1 MKMQEIWNKL
11 SKIDVNKHKK
21 KRGQFDYLPWNVAIS
36 TIMQHYPDISY
47 DFLHY
52 TDSNGMV
59 KDYIVAPDG
68 SCSVECVVNIGDNTK
83 KMFLAVTDYN
93 NKAIKNPSAQAINN
107 TKMRCLTK
115 CIATG
120 YGLGWY
126 IYLGDA
132 LPQEEFYT
140 EEQTAEFDRLYK
152 HEFFQD
158 KKQETKQGLSNILK
172 KNNNSKSS
180 YQHYLDEMQKA
191 IDDYEDKNAEAI
203 NQDLDNEMKG
213 KINAN

>member
-11 SKIDVNKHKK
+11 STIDVNKHKK

-36 TIMQHYPDISY
+36 TLMEHYPDVNY

-52 TDSNGMV
+52 TDNNGMV

-68 SCSVECVVNIGDNTK
+68 SCSVECVVTINEITK
-83 KMFLAVTDYN
+83 KMWLAVTDYN
-93 NKAIKNPSAQAINN
+93 NKAIKNPSSVDIAN

-120 YGLGWY
+120 FGLGWY

-132 LPQEEFYT
+132 LPQEDTPEFYT
-140 EEQTAEFDRLYK
+140 EQQTAKYDEYKKHRVFDGLR
-152 HEFFQD
+152 
-158 KKQETKQGLSNILK
+158 QEKNQKLSELLTD
-172 KNNNSKSS
+172 NNNSYKV
-180 YQHYLDEMQKA
+180 YQDFLDEMKKE
-191 IDDYEDKNAEAI
+191 IDKFEE
-203 NQDLDNEMKG
+203 LDG
-213 KINAN
+213 IF

>member
-11 SKIDVNKHKK
+11 STIDVNKHTEKK
-21 KRGQFDYLPWNVAIS
+21 GQFTYLGWNFAIS
-36 TIMQHYPDISY
+36 TIMEHYPDVTY

-59 KDYIVAPDG
+59 KDYIVYPDG

-83 KMFLAVTDYN
+83 KMWLAVTDFN
-93 NKAIKNPSAQAINN
+93 NKPIKNPSCVDIAN

-120 YGLGWY
+120 FGLGFY
-126 IYLGDA
+126 IYKGEG

-140 EEQTAEFDRLYK
+140 EEQTAEFAELIK
-152 HEFFQD
+152 HDCF
-158 KKQETKQGLSNILK
+158 KGK
-172 KNNNSKSS
+172 KNTVKDELRKSTSKTN
-180 YQHYLDEMQKA
+180 YQRVLNKMKKS
-191 IDDYEDKNAEAI
+191 IKKYEDEQAEAI
-203 NQDLDNEMKG
+203 NQDLDSQMKG
-213 KINAN
+213 KL

>member
-11 SKIDVNKHKK
+11 SAIDVNKHTEKK
-21 KRGQFDYLPWNVAIS
+21 GQFTYLGWNFAIS
-36 TIMQHYPDISY
+36 TIMEHYPNVTY

-68 SCSVECVVNIGDNTK
+68 SCSVECVVTINEITK

-93 NKAIKNPSAQAINN
+93 NKAIKNPSCVDIAN

-120 YGLGWY
+120 FGLGWY

-132 LPQEEFYT
+132 LPPEEFYT
-140 EEQTAEFDRLYK
+140 EEQKVEFQELFK
-152 HEFFQD
+152 HEYFSD
-158 KKQETKQGLSNILK
+158 KKQKTKKGLTDLLN

-180 YQHYLDEMQKA
+180 YQYYLDKMKKK
-191 IDDYEDKNAEAI
+191 IDDYENQQAEEI
-203 NQDLDNEMKG
+203 NQDLDNQMKG
-213 KINAN
+213 KL

>member
-11 SKIDVNKHKK
+11 SAIDVNKHTEKK
-21 KRGQFDYLPWNVAIS
+21 GQFTYLGWNFAIS
-36 TIMQHYPDISY
+36 TIMEHYPDVTY

-68 SCSVECVVNIGDNTK
+68 SCSVECVVTINEITK

-93 NKAIKNPSAQAINN
+93 NKAIKNPSCVDIAN

-115 CIATG
+115 CISTG
-120 YGLGWY
+120 FGLGFY
-126 IYLGDA
+126 IYKGEG

-140 EEQTAEFDRLYK
+140 EEQTAEFAKLIE
-152 HEFFQD
+152 HECFKG
-158 KKQETKQGLSNILK
+158 KKKAVKDELRKSTSKPHYQKVLNMMKQRIEEFENE
-172 KNNNSKSS
+172 
-180 YQHYLDEMQKA
+180 Q
-191 IDDYEDKNAEAI
+191 AEAI
-203 NQDLDNEMKG
+203 NQDLDNQMKG
-213 KINAN
+213 KI

>member
-11 SKIDVNKHKK
+11 STIDVNKHTEKK
-21 KRGQFDYLPWNVAIS
+21 GQFTYLGWNFAIS
-36 TIMQHYPDISY
+36 TIMEHYPDVTY

-83 KMFLAVTDYN
+83 KMWLAVTDFN
-93 NKAIKNPSAQAINN
+93 NKPIKNPSSVDIAN

-120 YGLGWY
+120 FGLGFY
-126 IYLGDA
+126 IYKGEG

-140 EEQTAEFDRLYK
+140 EEQTAEFAKLIE
-152 HEFFQD
+152 HECF
-158 KKQETKQGLSNILK
+158 KGK
-172 KNNNSKSS
+172 KNTVKDELRKSTSKTN
-180 YQHYLDEMQKA
+180 YQRVLNKMKKS
-191 IDDYEDKNAEAI
+191 IKKYEDELAESI
-203 NQDLDNEMKG
+203 NQDLDSQMKG
-213 KINAN
+213 KL

>member
-11 SKIDVNKHKK
+11 SAIDVNKHTEKK
-21 KRGQFDYLPWNVAIS
+21 GQFTYLGWNFAIS
-36 TIMQHYPDISY
+36 TIMEHYPDVTY

-68 SCSVECVVNIGDNTK
+68 SCSVQCEVSIGEHTK
-83 KMFLAVTDYN
+83 EMWLAVTDYN
-93 NKAIKNPSAQAINN
+93 NKPIKNPSSVDIAN

-132 LPQEEFYT
+132 LPPEEFYN
-140 EEQTAEFDRLYK
+140 EEQTTEFAKLIE
-152 HEFFQD
+152 HECFKG
-158 KKQETKQGLSNILK
+158 KKKAVKDELRKST
-172 KNNNSKSS
+172 SKSH
-180 YQHYLDEMQKA
+180 YQKVLNMMKQRIEEF
-191 IDDYEDKNAEAI
+191 EDKTEGI
-203 NQDLDNEMKG
+203 HQEIDNQMKG
-213 KINAN
+213 KI

>member
-11 SKIDVNKHKK
+11 SKIDVNEHKK

-93 NKAIKNPSAQAINN
+93 NKAIKNPSSVDINN

-115 CIATG
+115 AIATG
-120 YGLGWY
+120 FGLGWY

-140 EEQTAEFDRLYK
+140 EDQTAEFAKLIEHQSFK
-152 HEFFQD
+152 
-158 KKQETKQGLSNILK
+158 GK
-172 KNNNSKSS
+172 KNLVKDELRKSTSKTN
-180 YQHYLDEMQKA
+180 YQRVLNKMKKS
-191 IDDYEDKNAEAI
+191 IKKYEDEQAEAI
-203 NQDLDNEMKG
+203 NQDLDSQMKG
-213 KINAN
+213 KL

>member
-11 SKIDVNKHKK
+11 SAIDVNKHTEKK
-21 KRGQFDYLPWNVAIS
+21 GQFTYLGWNFAIS
-36 TIMQHYPDISY
+36 TIMQHYPDVTY

-68 SCSVECVVNIGDNTK
+68 SCSVECVVNIGENTK
-83 KMFLAVTDYN
+83 KMWLAVTDFSN
-93 NKAIKNPSAQAINN
+93 RPIKNPSCVDIAN

-120 YGLGWY
+120 FGLGFY
-126 IYLGDA
+126 IYKGEG

-140 EEQTAEFDRLYK
+140 EEQTGEFAKLIE
-152 HEFFQD
+152 HECFKG
-158 KKQETKQGLSNILK
+158 KKKAVKDELRKSTSKPHYQKVLNMMKQRIEEFENE
-172 KNNNSKSS
+172 
-180 YQHYLDEMQKA
+180 Q
-191 IDDYEDKNAEAI
+191 AEAI
-203 NQDLDNEMKG
+203 NQDLDNQMKG
-213 KINAN
+213 KI

>member
-1 MKMQEIWNKL
+1 MIQEIWNKL
-11 SKIDVNKHKK
+11 STIDVNKHKK

-36 TIMQHYPDISY
+36 TIMEHYPDITY

-59 KDYIVAPDG
+59 KDYIIAPDG
-68 SCSVECVVNIGDNTK
+68 SCSVECVVTINKITK
-83 KMFLAVTDYN
+83 KMSLAVTDFN
-93 NKAIKNPSAQAINN
+93 NKPIKNPSSVDISN

-140 EEQTAEFDRLYK
+140 EEQTAEFSKLIEKEY
-152 HEFFQD
+152 FSD
-158 KKQETKQGLSNILK
+158 KKQKTKKGLTDLLK
-172 KNNNSKSS
+172 KNNNSKSA
-180 YQHYLDEMQKA
+180 YQYYLDEMKKS
-191 IDDYEDKNAEAI
+191 IKKYEDEQAEAI
-203 NQDLDNEMKG
+203 NQDLDNQMKG
-213 KINAN
+213 KI

>member
-11 SKIDVNKHKK
+11 SKIDVSEHKK

-36 TIMQHYPDISY
+36 TIMEHYPDVTY
-47 DFLHY
+47 EFLHY

-68 SCSVECVVNIGDNTK
+68 SCSVQCEVSIGEHTK
-83 KMFLAVTDYN
+83 EMWLAVTDYN
-93 NKAIKNPSAQAINN
+93 NKPIKNPSSVDIAN

-132 LPQEEFYT
+132 LPPEEFYN
-140 EEQTAEFDRLYK
+140 EEQTTQFAKLIEHECFKGKKKAVKDELRKSTSKTHYQKVLNMMKQRIEEF
-152 HEFFQD
+152 
-158 KKQETKQGLSNILK
+158 
-172 KNNNSKSS
+172 
-180 YQHYLDEMQKA
+180 
-191 IDDYEDKNAEAI
+191 EDKTEGI
-203 NQDLDNEMKG
+203 HQEIDNQMKG
-213 KINAN
+213 KI

>member
-1 MKMQEIWNKL
+1 MMQEIWNKL
-11 SKIDVNKHKK
+11 SEIDVNKHKK

-36 TIMQHYPDISY
+36 TLMEHYPDVNY

-68 SCSVECVVNIGDNTK
+68 SCSVECVVTINEITK
-83 KMFLAVTDYN
+83 KMWLAVTDYN
-93 NKAIKNPSAQAINN
+93 NKAIKNPSCVDIAN

-120 YGLGWY
+120 FGLGWY

-132 LPQEEFYT
+132 LPPEEFYND
-140 EEQTAEFDRLYK
+140 EQTTEFAKLIEHECFKGKKKAVKDELRKSTSKTHYQKVLNMMKQRIEEFENEKAE
-152 HEFFQD
+152 E
-158 KKQETKQGLSNILK
+158 
-172 KNNNSKSS
+172 
-180 YQHYLDEMQKA
+180 
-191 IDDYEDKNAEAI
+191 I
-203 NQDLDNEMKG
+203 NQDLDNQMKG
-213 KINAN
+213 KI

>member
-11 SKIDVNKHKK
+11 STIDVNKHKK
-21 KRGQFDYLPWNVAIS
+21 KRGQYDYLPWNVAIS
-36 TIMQHYPDISY
+36 TIMQHFPDISY

-93 NKAIKNPSAQAINN
+93 NKAIKNPSSVDINN

-115 CIATG
+115 AIATG
-120 YGLGWY
+120 FGLGWY

-132 LPQEEFYT
+132 LPQEEFYS
-140 EEQTAEFDRLYK
+140 EEQTAEFAKLIE
-152 HEFFQD
+152 HECF
-158 KKQETKQGLSNILK
+158 KGK
-172 KNNNSKSS
+172 KNTVKDELRKSTSKTN
-180 YQHYLDEMQKA
+180 YQRVLNKMKKS
-191 IDDYEDKNAEAI
+191 IKKYEDEQAEAI
-203 NQDLDNEMKG
+203 NQDLDSQMKG
-213 KINAN
+213 KL

>member
-11 SKIDVNKHKK
+11 SKIDVNEHKK

-36 TIMQHYPDISY
+36 TIMEHYPDISY

-93 NKAIKNPSAQAINN
+93 NKAIKNPSSVDINN

-115 CIATG
+115 AIATG
-120 YGLGWY
+120 FGLGWY

-140 EEQTAEFDRLYK
+140 EEQTAEFAKLIE
-152 HEFFQD
+152 HECF
-158 KKQETKQGLSNILK
+158 KGK
-172 KNNNSKSS
+172 KNTVKDELRKSTSKTN
-180 YQHYLDEMQKA
+180 YQRVLNKMKKS
-191 IDDYEDKNAEAI
+191 IKKYEDEQAEAI
-203 NQDLDNEMKG
+203 NQDLDSQMKG
-213 KINAN
+213 KL

>member
-1 MKMQEIWNKL
+1 MIQEIWNKL
-11 SKIDVNKHKK
+11 STIDVNKHKK

-36 TIMQHYPDISY
+36 TIMEHYPDITY

-68 SCSVECVVNIGDNTK
+68 SCSVECVVTINKITK
-83 KMFLAVTDYN
+83 KMWLAVTDYN
-93 NKAIKNPSAQAINN
+93 NKAIKNPSSVDIAN

-140 EEQTAEFDRLYK
+140 EEQTAEFSKLIEKEY
-152 HEFFQD
+152 FSD
-158 KKQETKQGLSNILK
+158 KKQKTKKGLTDLLK
-172 KNNNSKSS
+172 KNNNSKSA
-180 YQHYLDEMQKA
+180 YQYYLDEMKKS
-191 IDDYEDKNAEAI
+191 IKKYEDEQAEAI
-203 NQDLDNEMKG
+203 NQDLDNQMKG
-213 KINAN
+213 KI

>member
-1 MKMQEIWNKL
+1 MIQEIWNKL
-11 SKIDVNKHKK
+11 STIDVNKHKK

-36 TIMQHYPDISY
+36 TIMEHYPDITY

-59 KDYIVAPDG
+59 KDYIIAPDG
-68 SCSVECVVNIGDNTK
+68 SCSVECVVTINKITK
-83 KMFLAVTDYN
+83 KMWLAVTDYN
-93 NKAIKNPSAQAINN
+93 NKAIKNPSSVDIAN

-132 LPQEEFYT
+132 LPPEEFYN
-140 EEQTAEFDRLYK
+140 EEQTTEFAKLIE
-152 HEFFQD
+152 HECLKG
-158 KKQETKQGLSNILK
+158 KKKAVKDELRKST
-172 KNNNSKSS
+172 SKSH
-180 YQHYLDEMQKA
+180 YQKVLNMMKQRIEEF
-191 IDDYEDKNAEAI
+191 EDKTEGI
-203 NQDLDNEMKG
+203 HQEIDNQMKG
-213 KINAN
+213 KI

>member
-1 MKMQEIWNKL
+1 MNIIEIWNTV
-11 SKIDVNKHKK
+11 SKINVNNHTEKK
-21 KRGQFDYLPWNVAIS
+21 GKFTYLCWNFAIS
-36 TIMQHYPDISY
+36 TIMEHYPDVTY

-83 KMFLAVTDYN
+83 KMWLAVTDFN
-93 NKAIKNPSAQAINN
+93 NKPIKNPSCVDIAN

-120 YGLGWY
+120 FGLGFY
-126 IYLGDA
+126 IYKGEG

-140 EEQTAEFDRLYK
+140 EEQTAEFAKLIE
-152 HEFFQD
+152 HECF
-158 KKQETKQGLSNILK
+158 KGK
-172 KNNNSKSS
+172 KNKVKDELRKSTSKSN
-180 YQHYLDEMQKA
+180 YQRVLNKMKKTIKDHENQQ
-191 IDDYEDKNAEAI
+191 AEEL
-203 NQDLDNEMKG
+203 NQDLDSQMKG
-213 KINAN
+213 KING